1 MALLQ
6 TECGPCGTVRLSL
19 AVLSINGAGGGIN
32 PLWAAFGGFYIALM
46 HVGKN
51 V

>member
-6 TECGPCGTVRLSL
+6 TEYGPCGTVRLSL
-19 AVLSINGAGGGIN
+19 AVLSINGAGGIN

-46 HVGKN
+46 HAGKN